1 MGKGFFVSEGI
12 MITFLAEIIEVK
24 VKKLVSGDKEYQVRI
39 VSGEPQA
46 IQLDEFVGADRV
58 VKISI
63 GEE

>member
-1 MGKGFFVSEGI
+1 